1 MNSLSKYLFLG
12 TSFLLSV
19 LLLLLFNSSYSKRRE
34 DSINQLTSITKLPGM
49 ALSTTYLENRVLY
62 YDDYSNR
69 LYPQM
74 KNNSKTSFVYA
85 K

>member
-1 MNSLSKYLFLG
+1 MNSLTRYLFLG

-19 LLLLLFNSSYSKRRE
+19 LVLLLFSSSYSKKRE
-34 DSINQLTSITKLPGM
+34 DSINQLTSITKLPGV
-49 ALSTTYLENRVLY
+49 ALSNTYLESRVLY

-74 KNNSKTSFVYA
+74 KNSSKTSFVYA